1 MQQITPAE
9 LVKRLRD
16 IEGQYQS
23 LYLAAHAPEQ
33 LRRRL
38 HDAAA
43 QAHQMAGMAKKYEE
57 KIRHAHPDH
66 K

>member
-9 LVKRLRD
+9 LVKHLRN
-16 IEGQYQS
+16 IESQYQA

-43 QAHQMAGMAKKYEE
+43 QAHHMARMAKKYEE
-57 KIRHAHPDH
+57 KTRNVY

>member
-1 MQQITPAE
+1 MQQIIPAE
-9 LVKRLRD
+9 LVKHLRD
-16 IEGQYQS
+16 IEVQYQA

-57 KIRHAHPDH
+57 KTRNVY

>member
-16 IEGQYQS
+16 IEGQYQA

-57 KIRHAHPDH
+57 KTRNVY